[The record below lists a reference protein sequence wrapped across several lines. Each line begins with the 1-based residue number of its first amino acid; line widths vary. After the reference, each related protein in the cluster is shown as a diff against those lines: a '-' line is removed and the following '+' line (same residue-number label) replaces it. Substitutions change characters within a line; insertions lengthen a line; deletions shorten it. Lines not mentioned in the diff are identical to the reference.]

1 MKQNPLTSLIT
12 ATLNVDVPE
21 DSIKYTQQLRKA
33 ATAAGWPPIVI
44 IQLNVIAK
52 DGYWDVIPPDSIK
65 AEYDKLE
72 YGIPYG
78 QPNPVVRTFLKSI
91 ENRRVG

>member
-1 MKQNPLTSLIT
+1 MKENPLTSLIT
-12 ATLNVDVPE
+12 ATLNLDVPE
-21 DSIKYTQQLRKA
+21 DAVKYTQELRKA
-33 ATAAGWPPIVI
+33 ATAAGWPAIVV

-52 DGYWDVIPPDSIK
+52 DGYWDVIPPDSIR

-78 QPNPVVRTFLKSI
+78 QPNPVVRTYLNSI
-91 ENRRVG
+91 ENRRVA